1 MSSIISSKIMDSS
14 DATTITT
21 TGDNSVEQKIRTSS
35 FDSCLIIR
43 DNSEKPDF
51 LKVSL
56 VIGANIKIGLNR
68 LCNEKISAC
77 LNRLKKN
84 ILKVYQKKMK
94 ILLKQA
100 KKKKEEGRNSNNQID
115 GDIYFIP
122 NDVKLKL
129 IYNENEFTNILEGP
143 ACIPAQFLKKYV
155 FSET

>member
-21 TGDNSVEQKIRTSS
+21 TGDNSVGQKIRTSS

-84 ILKVYQKKMK
+84 ILKVY
-94 ILLKQA
+94 
-100 KKKKEEGRNSNNQID
+100 
-115 GDIYFIP
+115 
-122 NDVKLKL
+122 
-129 IYNENEFTNILEGP
+129 
-143 ACIPAQFLKKYV
+143 
-155 FSET
+155 

>member
-56 VIGANIKIGLNR
+56 VIGSNIKIGLNR

-77 LNRLKKN
+77 LNRRKK
-84 ILKVYQKKMK
+84 I
-94 ILLKQA
+94 
-100 KKKKEEGRNSNNQID
+100 
-115 GDIYFIP
+115 F
-122 NDVKLKL
+122 
-129 IYNENEFTNILEGP
+129 
-143 ACIPAQFLKKYV
+143 
-155 FSET
+155 

>member
-56 VIGANIKIGLNR
+56 VIGANIKIIERFRETAVGYTGVKS
-68 LCNEKISAC
+68 EW
-77 LNRLKKN
+77 
-84 ILKVYQKKMK
+84 
-94 ILLKQA
+94 
-100 KKKKEEGRNSNNQID
+100 
-115 GDIYFIP
+115 IP
-122 NDVKLKL
+122 
-129 IYNENEFTNILEGP
+129 
-143 ACIPAQFLKKYV
+143 
-155 FSET
+155 